1 MTVAVI
7 RLGVGNTASVL
18 FALERLGA
26 KAVLT
31 DEPRIIAECERAI
44 LPGVGAADFAMRM
57 LAEKGLARALLDFGR
72 PLLGICLGQ
81 QMLFEESEEGDATGL
96 GLFTGR
102 VTRLKASRAAPA
114 PHVGWSRLSQTR
126 RSAMFEGVADGAYA
140 YFTHSY
146 VCPLSD
152 VTTACATYGET
163 FSAAV
168 ARGAVWG
175 CQFHPERSGPVGAR
189 ILSNFLALP
198 C

>member
-1 MTVAVI
+1 MTVAVVK
-7 RLGVGNTASVL
+7 LGVGNTASVM

-31 DEPRIIAECERAI
+31 DDARVIAECERAI
-44 LPGVGAADFAMRM
+44 LPGVGAAGYAMTM
-57 LAEKGLARALLDFGR
+57 LAEKGLSRALLNFDR

-81 QMLFEESEEGDATGL
+81 QMLFDSSEEGEATGL
-96 GLFTGR
+96 GLFDGR
-102 VTRLKASRAAPA
+102 VRRLKASRETPA
-114 PHVGWSRLSQTR
+114 PHVGWSRLHQTKE
-126 RSAMFEGVADGAYA
+126 SAMFEGVDDGAYA

-146 VCPLSD
+146 ICPLSED
-152 VTTACATYGET
+152 TAASAAYGEA

-168 ARGAVWG
+168 VSGKVWG

-189 ILSNFLALP
+189 ILSNFLATP